1 MIEFFNLWRF
11 LVILELVVM
20 VFKGKMLEEFLLIIL
35 IFKLINVLVLL
46 EIVEI

>member
-20 VFKGKMLEEFLLIIL
+20 VLKGKMLEEFLLIIL